1 MAVTIKTIAKETGL
15 SLTTVSKYLNGGNVL
30 KENKALIEASIKKNG
45 YRVNYIAKT
54 LKTGQTNTIGVVL
67 PSFQD
72 VFHTH
77 LFHYLEYFLQKRG
90 YSVQIVGSG
99 GTLETEKKSIMTLL
113 SRQVD
118 AIFLLPIHGAV
129 ENIKYIV
136 QNNVPLIIGD
146 QYIEG
151 VDADFVLFDNFS
163 ASEKA
168 VKRLIDAGHKKIA
181 FLGVDRKYY
190 TANQRFAGYHDV
202 MLKNGLVP
210 RSEYEVLCSDFQI
223 EMAKE
228 GVNKLLNLPDP
239 PTAIFATNF
248 YMTVGMISVFNE
260 RNLKLG
266 RDISAIG
273 YDSMFISDMVYPKLT
288 LVEQPIEDAGRAIA
302 DIIIQRVTGKKEKGE
317 FKTVMIPTILV
328 EGDSV
333 KTITKNK
340 NSQN

>member
-30 KENKALIEASIKKNG
+30 AENKALIEASIKKNG

-72 VFHTH
+72 VFHTQ
-77 LFHYLEYFLQKRG
+77 LFHYLEYYLQCKG
-90 YSVQIVGSG
+90 YSIQIVGSG

-118 AIFLLPIHGAV
+118 AIFLLPIYGAV
-129 ENIKYIV
+129 ENANYV
-136 QNNVPLIIGD
+136 VENGVPLIIGD
-146 QYIEG
+146 QYIEN

-163 ASEKA
+163 ASKKA
-168 VKRLIDAGHKKIA
+168 VKMLIKAGHKKIA

-190 TANQRFAGYHDV
+190 TANQRFAGYREA
-202 MLKNGLVP
+202 MFKNGLVP
-210 RSEYEVLCSDFQI
+210 RNEYEILCPDFQI

-228 GVNKLLNLPDP
+228 GVKQLLDLPDP

-248 YMTVGMISVFNE
+248 YMTMGMISVFNE

-266 RDISAIG
+266 QDISAIG
-273 YDSMFISDMVYPKLT
+273 YDSLFISDMVYPKLT
-288 LVEQPIEDAGRAIA
+288 LVEQPIEDAGRQIA
-302 DIIIQRVTGKKEKGE
+302 EIIIQRVNRKKEKSE
-317 FKTVMIPTILV
+317 LKTVMIPTVLI
-328 EGDSV
+328 EGDSIKKLTV
-333 KTITKNK
+333 K
-340 NSQN
+340 